1 MKRKEVTLTVLM
13 LGIFASCSS
22 APPTGPQAAK
32 DLIEQ
37 SATAMGGW
45 NNIDAIKS
53 QEILT
58 GGDDWE
64 PMQSLAPVGDVRMMD
79 HFGQSI
85 LIDLQ
90 NNRVRVAHDGLRSYP
105 QPGPVKFVEVIDGK
119 AAMLQTTTPD

>member
-1 MKRKEVTLTVLM
+1 MKCKGAALTVLI
-13 LGIFASCSS
+13 LGVFASCSS
-22 APPTGPQAAK
+22 APPTGPEAAK
-32 DLIEQ
+32 ALIEQ

-45 NNIDAIKS
+45 NNIDSIKS

-64 PMQSLAPVGDVRMMD
+64 PMQSLEPTGDARMVD
-79 HFGQSI
+79 HFGQAI

-105 QPGPVKFVEVIDGK
+105 QPGPVKFVEVIDG
-119 AAMLQTTTPD
+119 